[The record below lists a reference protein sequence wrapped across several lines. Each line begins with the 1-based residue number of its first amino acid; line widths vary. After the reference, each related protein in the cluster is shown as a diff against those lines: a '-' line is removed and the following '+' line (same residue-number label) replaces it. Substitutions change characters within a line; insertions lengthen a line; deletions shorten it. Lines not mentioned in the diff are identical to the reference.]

1 MLYLCYL
8 VTRAYNIPDCNEIVG
23 VTVCKA
29 WFFSISATQLFDTL
43 SYPFAQ
49 RPVLRPD
56 VRPSVAYQATSAGNS
71 GGLEAL
77 EQRTLSSLM
86 WERVSVTRKY
96 CQQQG
101 GCGARLMPHG

>member
-1 MLYLCYL
+1 MLYVCYA
-8 VTRAYNIPDCNEIVG
+8 VTGAYNIPDCNEIVG
-23 VTVCKA
+23 VTVCNA
-29 WFFSISATQLFDTL
+29 WLSSISATQLFDTL

-56 VRPSVAYQATSAGNS
+56 VRPSVAYQATSAGN
-71 GGLEAL
+71 GGGPEAL

-86 WERVSVTRKY
+86 RERVSVTCKY

-101 GCGARLMPHG
+101 GYGARLVPHG